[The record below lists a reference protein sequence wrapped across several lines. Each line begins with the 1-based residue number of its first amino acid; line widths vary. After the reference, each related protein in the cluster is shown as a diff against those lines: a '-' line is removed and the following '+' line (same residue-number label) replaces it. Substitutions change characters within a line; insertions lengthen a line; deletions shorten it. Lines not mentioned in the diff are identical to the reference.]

1 MFFDGFS
8 GFTDTFGQRR
18 TYALGFQ
25 ILPSEILGLFEK
37 RGRIPVGLFEKR
49 GRILKKWI
57 WDSIRIPLGFHYDS
71 IGIPY

>member
-1 MFFDGFS
+1 MGFRLGTS
-8 GFTDTFGQRR
+8 IFKQSR

-37 RGRIPVGLFEKR
+37 RGRIPVGLFEKS